1 MRQAKRILWT
11 SESDRSVG
19 YMMTPTIT
27 LNNGTTIP
35 QLGFGTFQVPAEDA
49 VETVSTALD
58 VGFRHIDTAQG
69 YQNEAEVGKAIAN
82 SGLARDEV
90 YVTSKLT
97 NSMHARDDALRSF
110 DETLTKLRL
119 DKLDLFLIH
128 WPLPTRYDGDFAS
141 TWKVM
146 LELIEDGRLTSAGV
160 SNFEPEHLS
169 KIIDATGVTPVV
181 NQIEA
186 HPYFRND
193 DARRASRSHG
203 IAVEA
208 WGPLAKGEA
217 LSDPVVRD
225 IAAEVDRAA
234 SQVVLRWHV
243 QRGDIVFP
251 KSMHRERMIENLQI
265 FDFELTDEQVARID
279 ALDKG
284 ADGRQGPN
292 PNTFDRV

>member
-1 MRQAKRILWT
+1 MT
-11 SESDRSVG
+11 
-19 YMMTPTIT
+19 TPTIT
-27 LNNGTTIP
+27 LNNGTIIP
-35 QLGFGTFQVPAEDA
+35 QLGFGTFQVFADDA
-49 VETVSTALD
+49 VETVGTALD

-69 YQNEAEVGKAIAN
+69 YGNEEEVGEAIAN
-82 SGLARDEV
+82 SGLAREEV

-119 DKLDLFLIH
+119 DRLDLFLIH
-128 WPLPTRYDGDFAS
+128 WPLPTRYNGDFVS

-160 SNFEPEHLS
+160 SNFEPEHLTR
-169 KIIDATGVTPVV
+169 IIDATGISPAV

-186 HPYFRND
+186 HPYFHND

-217 LSDPVVRD
+217 LGDPVVRD
-225 IAAEVDRAA
+225 IAAEINRAP
-234 SQVVLRWHV
+234 SQVVLRWHI

-251 KSMHRERMIENLQI
+251 KSNHRERMIENLAV
-265 FDFELTDEQVARID
+265 FDFELTDDQVARID

-284 ADGRQGPN
+284 EAGRQGPN

>member
-1 MRQAKRILWT
+1 MT
-11 SESDRSVG
+11 SSTTIPSIKLSD
-19 YMMTPTIT
+19 
-27 LNNGTTIP
+27 GTSIP
-35 QLGFGTFQVPAEDA
+35 QLGFGTFQVPAADA
-49 VETVSTALD
+49 VDTVGTALD

-69 YQNEAEVGKAIAN
+69 YQNEAEVGEAIAN
-82 SGLARDEV
+82 SGIARDEI
-90 YVTSKLT
+90 YVTSKLS
-97 NSMHARDDALRSF
+97 NSKHKRDDVLSSF
-110 DETLTKLRL
+110 DETLKKLRL

-128 WPLPTRYDGDFAS
+128 WPLPTQYGGDFVS
-141 TWKVM
+141 TWKAM
-146 LELIEDGRLTSAGV
+146 LELVEDGRLTSAGV
-160 SNFEPEHLS
+160 SNFEPSHLDQ
-169 KIIDATGVTPVV
+169 IIEATGVTPVV

-193 DARRASRSHG
+193 VARRASHEQA

-217 LSDPVVRD
+217 LSDPVVKA
-225 IAAEVDRAA
+225 IAAETERAA

-251 KSMHRERMIENLQI
+251 KSMHRERMEENLAI

-284 ADGRQGPN
+284 EDGRQGPN